1 MNFSDRALLVFFMS
15 VSSLIGFRAY
25 RVSDWGKLFAVNGVC
40 LVVIAMLVAMRE
52 RFRSVEISSRLV
64 SDGDVHRVL

>member
-25 RVSDWGKLFAVNGVC
+25 RVSEWGKLFAVNGRLPRRYC
-40 LVVIAMLVAMRE
+40 VAGSDARAIPSMG
-52 RFRSVEISSRLV
+52 IPSRLV